1 MEPVKKFNKSG
12 EPIKILV
19 TGAGGLLGSTILSLF
34 KDTYHIVGYTRHD
47 LDVVDYKEVQDKI
60 SFEKPDIIIHGAAN
74 TNADEC
80 EGNKNLA
87 YNVNAI
93 GTQNIVNAI
102 LRSNKNTVL
111 VYLSSTGIYGA
122 GKNSPYTE
130 SDPVS
135 PTTVHHKSK
144 LEGEKVVQNL
154 NKYLIIRTGWLFGGG
169 VKHEKNFV
177 YKRYLEARNKDYIY
191 SDNSQ
196 RGNPTYV
203 ENLASQIQFML
214 TEGVFGIFNCVDS
227 GVTSRYEYVKKI
239 IELFG
244 LDCKVKQGSK
254 EMFKR
259 IAPVSFNESAINYK
273 LDLMGI
279 NFMTPW
285 EKSLEKYIDQVKL
298 KI

>member
-1 MEPVKKFNKSG
+1 VEPVNKFNQSG
-12 EPIKILV
+12 EPIKILL
-19 TGAGGLLGSTILSLF
+19 TGAGGLLGSTMLSLF
-34 KDTYHIVGYTRHD
+34 KDTFEIVGYTRHD
-47 LDVVDYKEVQDKI
+47 LDVVDYKEVQNKI
-60 SFEKPDIIIHGAAN
+60 SFENPDIIIHVAAN
-74 TNADEC
+74 TNAEEC

-87 YNVNAI
+87 YNVNTI
-93 GTQNIVNAI
+93 GTQNIVNAV
-102 LRSNKNTVL
+102 LGSNKNTVL

-122 GKNSPYTE
+122 GKTSPYTE
-130 SDPVS
+130 YDPVI

-144 LEGEKVVQNL
+144 LEGEKAVQVL

-169 VKHEKNFV
+169 VNHKKCFV

-203 ENLASQIQFML
+203 DNLAAQIQFML
-214 TEGVFGIFNCVDS
+214 AAGVFGIFNCVDL
-227 GVTSRYEYVKKI
+227 GAVSRYEYVKKI

-244 LDCKVKQGSK
+244 LDCTVKKGSK

-279 NFMTPW
+279 NLMTPW
-285 EKSLEKYIDQVKL
+285 EKSLKKYIDQIKL
-298 KI
+298 KF

>member
-1 MEPVKKFNKSG
+1 M
-12 EPIKILV
+12 KILV

-34 KDTYHIVGYTRHD
+34 KETSHIVGYTRND
-47 LDVVDYKEVQDKI
+47 LDVVDYKEVQKKI
-60 SFEKPDIIIHGAAN
+60 SFESPDVIIHGAAN
-74 TNADEC
+74 TNAEEC

-102 LRSNKNTVL
+102 LRSNKNIVL
-111 VYLSSTGIYGA
+111 VYLSSTGIYGT
-122 GKNSPYTE
+122 GKNTPYTE
-130 SDPVS
+130 YDPVS

-144 LEGEKVVQNL
+144 LEGEKFVQNL

-169 VKHEKNFV
+169 MKHQKNFV

-203 ENLASQIQFML
+203 ENLAAQIQFML
-214 TEGVFGIFNCVDS
+214 TAGVFGIFNCVDL
-227 GVTSRYEYVKKI
+227 GVASRYEYVKKI
-239 IELFG
+239 IELFD
-244 LDCKVKQGSK
+244 LDCKVKKGPK
-254 EMFKR
+254 AMFKR

-273 LDLMGI
+273 LDSMDINLM
-279 NFMTPW
+279 MPW
-285 EKSLEKYIDQVKL
+285 EKSLEKYIDQIKL